1 MLFEV
6 KLRLTRHMLGQQ
18 RTTDGVRRFT
28 RVRSDDTRIS
38 IDLQHWSWAFREAA
52 DALHLPVNIATLYP
66 AAGIAAPTLVMYT
79 RRWTTRTPE
88 GRERQQSEIFEAIQG
103 GTVLTFQLMSAPG
116 PEKADGLAASCKDI
130 EALLN
135 FVGEFIGISQW
146 GNKYGYGRFRV
157 ESLRAL

>member
-28 RVRSDDTRIS
+28 RVRSDDARIS

-52 DALHLPVNIATLYP
+52 ASLHLPVNITTLYP
-66 AAGIAAPTLVMYT
+66 AAGIATPTLVMYT
-79 RRWTTRTPE
+79 RRWTTKKE
-88 GRERQQSEIFEAIQG
+88 DGRERPQSEMFEAIRE
-103 GTVLTFQLMSAPG
+103 GTVLTFQMVSTSG
-116 PEKADGLAASCKDI
+116 PEKTDAQAPDCAQI
-130 EALLN
+130 TALLN
-135 FVGEFIGISQW
+135 FIGEFIGISQW

-157 ESLRAL
+157 ESIRAL

>member
-28 RVRSDDTRIS
+28 RVRSDDNRIS
-38 IDLQHWSWAFREAA
+38 LDLQHWSWALREAA
-52 DALHLPVNIATLYP
+52 TSLHLPVNISTLYP
-66 AAGIAAPTLVMYT
+66 ASGIVVPTLVMYT
-79 RRWTTRTPE
+79 RRWTTKAAD
-88 GRERQQSEIFEAIQG
+88 GRERPQSEMFEAIRD
-103 GTVLTFQLMSAPG
+103 GTVLTFQLVSTAG
-116 PEKADGLAASCKDI
+116 PEKSDGPAPDVAQI
-130 EALLN
+130 TALLN

-157 ESLRAL
+157 EALRAL